1 MEQQYFQKKNSFL
14 FKVCMCSNKK
24 VINLILRV
32 GVEVIFQVIEWL
44 LTLIMLN
51 NVYTVPFIE
60 ITIQKY
66 HSFNSIQEIFNL
78 IFKAMRNCN
87 V

>member
-1 MEQQYFQKKNSFL
+1 
-14 FKVCMCSNKK
+14 MCSNKK

-32 GVEVIFQVIEWL
+32 GVEVIFQVIKWL

-78 IFKAMRNCN
+78 IFKAMHNCN

>member
-1 MEQQYFQKKNSFL
+1 
-14 FKVCMCSNKK
+14 MCSNKK

-44 LTLIMLN
+44 LILIMLN
-51 NVYTVPFIE
+51 NVYKVPFIE

-78 IFKAMRNCN
+78 IFKAMHNCN

>member
-1 MEQQYFQKKNSFL
+1 
-14 FKVCMCSNKK
+14 MCSNKK

-66 HSFNSIQEIFNL
+66 HLFNSIQEIFNL
-78 IFKAMRNCN
+78 IFKAMHNCN